1 MLTLVDRM
9 LQIALLDNV
18 AALAPPVGNV
28 TLDQVFFDP
37 PNGTQMSGSRPRL
50 SVYLAEVREN
60 VKLRSNERTVTPPG
74 STVARRAPY
83 RLDCHYIISPHAPST
98 GGLVPLVHELLYQTT
113 EALVRSQPLIPL
125 RILDGHPEIY
135 DWPEVYRDVELPL
148 TVNPPEGFPKL
159 AEFWGTMSGAHPW
172 RPAVH
177 AVVTVPVERTETAV
191 GAVVH
196 HTVTIHRVGPAADEQ
211 LALVGGTV
219 QDRAQRPVP
228 GARVFALDAQGV
240 AARTAC
246 DADGRFTL
254 ELPPQVT
261 EIYAAAFGLGTTPR
275 LTLAAL
281 ASANYILRF
290 T

>member
-9 LQIALLDNV
+9 LQVILLDNV
-18 AALAPPVGNV
+18 SALGGSV
-28 TLDQVFFDP
+28 TLDQVFFEP

-60 VKLRSNERTVTPPG
+60 VKLRSNERKEHVTAAGTTVT
-74 STVARRAPY
+74 RRAPY
-83 RLDCHYIISPHAPST
+83 RLDCHYIISPHAPAT

-125 RILDGHPEIY
+125 RVLDGHPEIF

-172 RPAVH
+172 RPVVH
-177 AVVTVPVERTETAV
+177 AVVTVPVEHIETTV
-191 GAVVH
+191 GGIVH
-196 HTVTIHRVGPAADEQ
+196 HTITIHRVGPGADDQ
-211 LALVGGTV
+211 LELVAGTV
-219 QDRAQRPVP
+219 HDRAQRPVP

-246 DADGRFTL
+246 DAAGRFTL

-281 ASANYILRF
+281 ASADYVLRF